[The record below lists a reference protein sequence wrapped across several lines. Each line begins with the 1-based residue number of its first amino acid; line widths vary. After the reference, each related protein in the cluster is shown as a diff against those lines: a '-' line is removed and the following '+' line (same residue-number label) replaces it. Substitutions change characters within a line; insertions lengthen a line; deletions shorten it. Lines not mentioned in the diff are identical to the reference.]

1 MGLYADVFLAQ
12 IPRSIHSFAAGRL
25 ASPAF
30 EAIGDAKAA
39 VLDNARKLE
48 RLSLSRE
55 KAAVVDQPNKAE
67 ALGDV
72 AAVDAML
79 REFQRR
85 AQKKLGMA

>member
-1 MGLYADVFLAQ
+1 MIWALFLV
-12 IPRSIHSFAAGRL
+12 RV
-25 ASPAF
+25 ASPSF
-30 EAIGDAKAA
+30 ETLSDAKAS
-39 VLDNARKLE
+39 VFDNARKLE